1 MNNNL
6 LKVLETLK
14 KFGVKSIYLN
24 DELKDF
30 DEFIKEFA
38 SMEIE
43 NVLEEE
49 QQAFYILLSNGIWN
63 KVSVKS
69 LEEEEE
75 LAI

>member
-14 KFGVKSIYLN
+14 KFGVKSIYWN
-24 DELKDF
+24 DELKEF
-30 DEFIKEFA
+30 DEFIKDFV

-49 QQAFYILLSNGIWN
+49 QAFYILLSNGIWN